1 MTQYDINLREYWRVL
16 KKRKLIIFVTAIV
29 LCIFS
34 ITVAII
40 KAPTPLYASVCSIKF
55 EKDIVEGLYTKTIS
69 WSGGDDIQTQIAVI
83 KSFELFKR
91 VAVKMDL
98 VAQAG
103 IESNQMSQSIAG
115 MIEGLQGQIE
125 AKREG
130 FTNIINIEAKDSSAK
145 FAQKLAKTVAEIYQ
159 EFHKEEQTQRT
170 SEAIKYIEGQKTQT
184 EKNLKTAEDEFNNF
198 SRVNQIVSIQAQSEN
213 LLNNAQQIQ
222 NDIRKVLSERQEL
235 EDILKRLVKFPANP
249 FEGATNFYS
258 TKSSLEYQ
266 QANNALVE
274 LMVQRNTLLHEYTP
288 KHPDVVAQTRKI
300 IETAQKMIILM
311 RLQIDTL
318 NKKELDLKAE
328 LANNEIQT
336 RNLMDKKVEF
346 ERLKRNVDLYSDM
359 INLLERKNQEAQI
372 QKAEKEKAPEVTI
385 VKQAL
390 ESSSPVNPARPV
402 STGLLGI
409 LIGIVLG
416 MVAAFIAETFDTSL
430 GAIEDVEE
438 NIGAPVLGVVPE
450 TDAEEV
456 QEEMRS
462 KYPEPIRSSPFL
474 HSIHLITHFSPKSM
488 MAESFRA
495 LRTNIQF
502 KDMEKKIKTI
512 AITSTSPQEGKTVI
526 SINLAITM
534 AQAGLKTLLIGSDLR
549 KPMLA
554 KIFGVEEAP
563 GLTDILLGN
572 YPWRDTVKSI
582 TDIIMGKM
590 TLEEVMLTPGLD
602 NLHIITGGMI
612 PPNPAELIESKHL
625 TEFIAEAQKE
635 YDLILFDSPPI
646 VSTADAV
653 ILGAKVAGVLLVYRL
668 GAVSKGLLKR
678 SSSQLTQVNC
688 NIMGVVLNG
697 MKPEFSPDFQDAKY
711 YKYYY
716 SYGEEDKNR
725 RLKGGPKALPFSPKG
740 FKGFFMSKTL
750 TALWAKLRKNVWI
763 WVLIAVM
770 ALAFGLAWQNGIFNL
785 FKFLGLSQ

>member
-16 KKRKLIIFVTAIV
+16 KKRKFIIFVTAV
-29 LCIFS
+29 LLGIGSFS
-34 ITVAII
+34 VAII
-40 KAPTPLYASVCSIKF
+40 KAPTPLYASICSIKF

-69 WSGGDDIQTQIAVI
+69 WTSGDDIQTQIAVI

-91 VAVKMDL
+91 VAVKLKMISQADL
-98 VAQAG
+98 ETDPIKQSTAG
-103 IESNQMSQSIAG
+103 I
-115 MIEGLQGQIE
+115 IEGLQSRIE
-125 AKREG
+125 VKREG
-130 FTNIINIEAKDSSAK
+130 FTNIIDIEAKDADAG
-145 FAQKLAKTVAEIYQ
+145 FARDLAETTAKTYQ
-159 EFHKEEQTQRT
+159 DFHKEEQTQRT
-170 SEAIKYIEGQKTQT
+170 TEAIKYITEQKEQE
-184 EKNLKTAEDEFNNF
+184 EKSLKNAEDEFSDF
-198 SRVNQIVSIQAQSEN
+198 SRINQIVSIQTQSEN

-266 QANNALVE
+266 QANNTLVE

-288 KHPDVVAQTRKI
+288 KHPDVVAHTRKI

-318 NKKELDLKAE
+318 NKKELDLKME
-328 LANNEIQT
+328 LANNETQT
-336 RNLMDKKVEF
+336 RNLMDKKVEY
-346 ERLKRNVDLYSDM
+346 ERRKRNVDLHSDM
-359 INLLERKNQEAQI
+359 VNLLERKNQEAQI
-372 QKAEKEKAPEVTI
+372 QKAEKEKAPEITI
-385 VKQAL
+385 VKEAL
-390 ESSSPVNPARPV
+390 EPSSPVNPPRPV
-402 STGLLGI
+402 STGFLGI
-409 LIGIVLG
+409 IIGLVLG

-450 TDAEEV
+450 TDPEEV

-502 KDMEKKIKTI
+502 KDTEKKIKTI
-512 AITSTSPQEGKTVI
+512 AITSSSPQEGKTVI

-534 AQAGLKTLLIGSDLR
+534 AQAGLKTLLIGSDMR

-678 SSSQLTQVNC
+678 SSSQLNQVNC
-688 NIMGVVLNG
+688 NILGVVLNG
-697 MKPEFSPDFQDAKY
+697 MKPEFNPDFQDAKY

-716 SYGEEDKNR
+716 SYGEENKNR
-725 RLKGGPKALPFSPKG
+725 RLKGGPKALPFSQKG

-750 TALWAKLRKNVWI
+750 TALWAKLKKNIWI
-763 WVLIAVM
+763 WVLIAVVL
-770 ALAFGLAWQNGIFNL
+770 LAIGVAGQSGIFNL
-785 FKFLGLSQ
+785 FEFLGFSK